1 MFLSLLKAKMLASA
15 ATPTP
20 FFPLKFPNAQHS
32 LPNFNTHLEVIPVR
46 TRTKTKLSNPKP
58 TLIFSYITKHHQYHC
73 LNLISCSNRSVI
85 TRVSSDGGGGGG
97 GAVDATPQHSKSPV
111 CSSKLK
117 LPSFNLGFHA
127 ISYLHVVFV
136 CGCVRICHDN
146 FCSSSVSFPVL
157 VLLSCCLSY
166 CC

>member
-1 MFLSLLKAKMLASA
+1 MFLPLLKAKMLASA

-20 FFPLKFPNAQHS
+20 FFPLKSPNAQHS

-58 TLIFSYITKHHQYHC
+58 TLIFSYATKHHQYHC
-73 LNLISCSNRSVI
+73 LNIISFSNRSVI
-85 TRVSSDGGGGGG
+85 TRVSSDGGGGG

-117 LPSFNLGFHA
+117 LLSFFLFLFLIWVLMLFHICMLFLYVGVFEFA
-127 ISYLHVVFV
+127 ITIFVGQVFL
-136 CGCVRICHDN
+136 
-146 FCSSSVSFPVL
+146 FQFW
-157 VLLSCCLSY
+157 CCLAVV
-166 CC
+166 